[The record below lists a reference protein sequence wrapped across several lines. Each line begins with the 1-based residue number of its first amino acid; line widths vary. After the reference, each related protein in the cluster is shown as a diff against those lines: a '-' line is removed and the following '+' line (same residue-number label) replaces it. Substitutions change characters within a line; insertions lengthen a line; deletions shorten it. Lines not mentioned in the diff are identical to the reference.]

1 MATEQR
7 LSEVGPEQ
15 AKPGSRLGSE
25 PESDQESGQ
34 LFEGGAC
41 PDCAAAKVADAL
53 MGREAI
59 PAEDNPDDP
68 GAPRRRRLARAT
80 LDKWHG
86 EPDEQENAV
95 SNLLFREQRRGID
108 ALEDAVQDVLTEE
121 GVRRAAEGAEDNSAP
136 MDAGRLRIRL
146 MNRYRKHLEAG
157 RDLNGKSR
165 A

>member
-1 MATEQR
+1 
-7 LSEVGPEQ
+7 
-15 AKPGSRLGSE
+15 
-25 PESDQESGQ
+25 
-34 LFEGGAC
+34 
-41 PDCAAAKVADAL
+41 

-108 ALEDAVQDVLTEE
+108 ALEDAVQEVLTEAN
-121 GVRRAAEGAEDNSAP
+121 VLAAANGDAQNAAP

-146 MNRYRKHLEAG
+146 MNQYRKHFEAG
-157 RDLNGKSR
+157 RDLNGKSQ